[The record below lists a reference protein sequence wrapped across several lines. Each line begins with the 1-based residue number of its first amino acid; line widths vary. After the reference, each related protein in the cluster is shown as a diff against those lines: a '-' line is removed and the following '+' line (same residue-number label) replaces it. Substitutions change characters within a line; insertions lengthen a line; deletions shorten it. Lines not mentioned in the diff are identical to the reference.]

1 MKLLLKLLRATLC
14 LCIAAVLIL
23 TSLSCGGEPEEPGT
37 TPTPSNSDKT
47 EPTPKPTPA
56 EPTPDP
62 EPEPEPEPTPK
73 PEPIVKQEKLTS
85 DFYFSSY
92 EGDNE
97 LDNFLKVGAAGEAA
111 LTKYI
116 LAWLSGRPTAS
127 TDSDPESDGIGFACS
142 TITAK
147 NADGEALFGRNLDWA
162 KSDGMILV
170 NKPTDGG
177 DYCSIS
183 TINTAIVAACGL
195 GFYSMSLE
203 NRLKA
208 ALYFPLDGMNEK
220 GFTIAVNMIKD
231 PSVSAHQT
239 APGKTPINFTSAIRL
254 LLNRAATVDEAIA
267 LLGNYSMSIPAG
279 GQLFHFA
286 MADRTGKSV
295 VVEYINGQIYVTDTP
310 AVTNFY
316 LTPNKVSGTEKY
328 GIGTNQSME
337 RYQTLLTKLEAAEN
351 EKGEAIL
358 DAEGVREAL
367 SSVAKSNF
375 NVPGS
380 STEWSVVFNLATCEV
395 TYYRRENWSA
405 PISYRV
411 PGTGQDA

>member
-1 MKLLLKLLRATLC
+1 MKLLRAALC
-14 LCIAAVLIL
+14 LGIAAVLIL
-23 TSLSCGGEPEEPGT
+23 ACISCGGEPEEPGT
-37 TPTPSNSDKT
+37 TPTPDNSDKT
-47 EPTPKPTPA
+47 EPTPEPTPD
-56 EPTPDP
+56 ETTPDP

-73 PEPIVKQEKLTS
+73 PEPIVKHDKLTS

-97 LDNFLKVGAAGEAA
+97 LDNFLKVGAAGETA
-111 LTKYI
+111 LAKYI
-116 LAWLSGRPTAS
+116 VAWLSGKPTAS
-127 TDSDPESDGIGFACS
+127 TGSDPEGDGIGFACS

-162 KSDGMILV
+162 ESGGMILV
-170 NKPTDGG
+170 NTPTDGG

-183 TINTAIVAACGL
+183 TINTTVIAACGL
-195 GFYSMSLE
+195 RGFYSMSLE
-203 NRLKA
+203 NQLKA

-220 GFTIAVNMIKD
+220 GFAISVNMIKD
-231 PSVSAHQT
+231 SSVSAYET

-267 LLGNYSMSIPAG
+267 LLGNYSMTIPGG

-286 MADRTGKSV
+286 MTDRTGKSV
-295 VVEYINGQIYVTDTP
+295 VVEYINGQMYVTDTP

-316 LTPNKVSGTEKY
+316 LTPNDVSGTNKY

-405 PISYRV
+405 PISCRV
-411 PGTGQDA
+411 PGTGQGE

>member
-1 MKLLLKLLRATLC
+1 MKQ
-14 LCIAAVLIL
+14 
-23 TSLSCGGEPEEPGT
+23 
-37 TPTPSNSDKT
+37 D
-47 EPTPKPTPA
+47 
-56 EPTPDP
+56 
-62 EPEPEPEPTPK
+62 
-73 PEPIVKQEKLTS
+73 KLTS

-111 LTKYI
+111 LTKYL
-116 LAWLSGRPTAS
+116 LAWLSGKPTAS

-147 NADGEALFGRNLDWA
+147 NADGEALFGRNLDWE

-195 GFYSMSLE
+195 GLYSMSPE

-231 PSVSAHQT
+231 SSVSAHQT

-267 LLGNYSMSIPAG
+267 LLGNYSMSIPGG

-295 VVEYINGQIYVTDTP
+295 VVEYINGQMYVTDTP

-316 LTPNKVSGTEKY
+316 LMPNDVSGTNKY

-380 STEWSVVFNLATCEV
+380 STEWSIIFNLATCEV

-405 PISYRV
+405 PISCRV
-411 PGTGQDA
+411 PGTGQGE

>member
-1 MKLLLKLLRATLC
+1 MKLLRAALC
-14 LCIAAVLIL
+14 LGMAAVLIL
-23 TSLSCGGEPEEPGT
+23 TCLSCGREPEEPGT
-37 TPTPSNSDKT
+37 TPTPGSSDKT
-47 EPTPKPTPA
+47 EPTPEPTPDK
-56 EPTPDP
+56 PTPDP

-73 PEPIVKQEKLTS
+73 PEPIVKRDKLIS
-85 DFYFSSY
+85 DFYIASY

-97 LDNFLKVGAAGEAA
+97 LDNFLKVGAAGETA

-116 LAWLSGRPTAS
+116 LAWVNGKPTAS

-162 KSDGMILV
+162 QSGGMILV

-183 TINTAIVAACGL
+183 TVNTAIIAACGL
-195 GFYSMSLE
+195 KFYTMSLE
-203 NRLKA
+203 KQLKA

-220 GFTIAVNMIKD
+220 GFAIAVNMIKD
-231 PSVSAHQT
+231 SSVSAHQT

-267 LLGNYSMSIPAG
+267 LLGNYSMSIPGG

-286 MADRTGKSV
+286 MTDRTGKSV
-295 VVEYINGQIYVTDTP
+295 VVEYINGQMYVTDTP

-316 LTPNKVSGTEKY
+316 LTPNDVSGTNKY
-328 GIGTNQSME
+328 GIGTSQSME
-337 RYQTLLTKLEAAEN
+337 RYQTLLTKLKAAEN
-351 EKGEAIL
+351 GNGEAIL
-358 DAEGVREAL
+358 DAEGIREAL

-380 STEWSVVFNLATCEV
+380 STEWSVVFNLMTGEV
-395 TYYRRENWSA
+395 IYYRRENWSQ
-405 PISYRV
+405 SYVYRV
-411 PGTGQDA
+411 PNTPAASSAES

>member
-1 MKLLLKLLRATLC
+1 MKHIHNLRPLALAFILVVTG
-14 LCIAAVLIL
+14 IAAAV
-23 TSLSCGGEPEEPGT
+23 CGLVMKGQLQKYVGGYD
-37 TPTPSNSDKT
+37 DKWAVAVPFLMLRDDT
-47 EPTPKPTPA
+47 DWQRMLAAKNAPA
-56 EPTPDP
+56 PDPQPDP
-62 EPEPEPEPTPK
+62 EPAPEPEPEPDPEPEPEPTPK

-116 LAWLSGRPTAS
+116 LAWLSGKPTAS

-279 GQLFHFA
+279 GQRLH
-286 MADRTGKSV
+286 
-295 VVEYINGQIYVTDTP
+295 IH
-310 AVTNFY
+310 AVF
-316 LTPNKVSGTEKY
+316 
-328 GIGTNQSME
+328 Q
-337 RYQTLLTKLEAAEN
+337 
-351 EKGEAIL
+351 
-358 DAEGVREAL
+358 
-367 SSVAKSNF
+367 
-375 NVPGS
+375 
-380 STEWSVVFNLATCEV
+380 
-395 TYYRRENWSA
+395 
-405 PISYRV
+405 
-411 PGTGQDA
+411 